1 MKINRPTAALT
12 RRWQS
17 LPPRTIRLRLTL
29 IYGGLFILC
38 SAALLGITYGLVS
51 NRYTAGY
58 VQAIG
63 KQSGV
68 VPSFSGAPLGALPV
82 GPVVTLSRSGGG
94 HATGAVPLPAG
105 VRPPAGNGQ
114 VSARAIIIASQAQ
127 STAAR
132 GTLLLGSGIALTIMA
147 VIAMWLGW
155 VVAGRALRPLRE
167 ITAAARDISA
177 SNLHRRLAL
186 EGPDDELTQLAG
198 TFDALL
204 ERLETAFAAQ
214 RQFAANVSHELR
226 TPLTLER
233 TLLEVALAD
242 PNTSAAALRG
252 VCEKVLA
259 NGRQQE
265 RLIDALLVMSRSQ
278 RGLERREAVDLAQ
291 VAAQAL
297 ASIDTGELT
306 VQRTL
311 QPAGTNGDPR
321 LVERL
326 AANLVSNAVRHNHPG
341 GRLSVST
348 RTAAGRAILT
358 VTNTGPA
365 LSPDDLGRLFEPFQ
379 RLDGARTSRGDGL
392 GLGLSIVKAIADAHA
407 ATIATSLPADGG
419 LSVQVSFPSAVRVSP
434 PPPAIA
440 PSQRRP
446 ATPA

>member
-1 MKINRPTAALT
+1 
-12 RRWQS
+12 
-17 LPPRTIRLRLTL
+17 
-29 IYGGLFILC
+29 
-38 SAALLGITYGLVS
+38 
-51 NRYTAGY
+51 
-58 VQAIG
+58 
-63 KQSGV
+63 
-68 VPSFSGAPLGALPV
+68 
-82 GPVVTLSRSGGG
+82 
-94 HATGAVPLPAG
+94 
-105 VRPPAGNGQ
+105 
-114 VSARAIIIASQAQ
+114 
-127 STAAR
+127 
-132 GTLLLGSGIALTIMA
+132 
-147 VIAMWLGW
+147 
-155 VVAGRALRPLRE
+155 
-167 ITAAARDISA
+167 
-177 SNLHRRLAL
+177 
-186 EGPDDELTQLAG
+186 
-198 TFDALL
+198 
-204 ERLETAFAAQ
+204 
-214 RQFAANVSHELR
+214 
-226 TPLTLER
+226 
-233 TLLEVALAD
+233 
-242 PNTSAAALRG
+242 
-252 VCEKVLA
+252 VLA

-407 ATIATSLPADGG
+407 ATITTSLPADGG